1 MPKAGPHAEA
11 SARDT
16 LRYSAASFRPTLQ
29 RGKAWSMAA
38 TRTTMVAALLT
49 ALPPYRPTAQSLDAL
64 ALRLSAMTAVSGFEQ
79 AMGDSLLALLPGATR
94 DPTGD
99 ITLTLGSGTP
109 RRLAYCAVD
118 EPGYVVGG
126 VTPDGYLTVRRV
138 GRVGNR
144 LFDQQLEGQRVTVF
158 GDRGPVPG
166 VVGVRSI
173 HLTRGRPSDGDP
185 PFTADQ
191 AYVDVGAASVVDVAG
206 LGVHLLSPLSLAKQ
220 PIRYGPDLLAAP
232 VAGRR
237 TACAALL
244 TAARGHPRVHGTV
257 VVAFTTQ
264 SLIGPRPGGGL
275 ATVVSRLGPFTATR
289 EVTLPVRFAG
299 SAVESVSLGAAR
311 TLADDL
317 GRWMERA
324 P

>member
-1 MPKAGPHAEA
+1 
-11 SARDT
+11 
-16 LRYSAASFRPTLQ
+16 
-29 RGKAWSMAA
+29 
-38 TRTTMVAALLT
+38 MVAALVT
-49 ALPPYRPTAQSLDAL
+49 ALPPSHPSAQSLDAL

-118 EPGYVVGG
+118 EPGYVVGA
-126 VTPDGYLTVRRV
+126 VTPDGYLTLRRV
-138 GRVGNR
+138 GRVRDR
-144 LFDQQLEGQRVTVF
+144 LFDQQLEGHRVTVF
-158 GDRGPVPG
+158 GDRGAVPG

-173 HLTRGRPSDGDP
+173 HLTRGRPQDGGDP
-185 PFTADQ
+185 PFTVDQ
-191 AYVDVGAASVVDVAG
+191 AFVDVGATSVVDVAG
-206 LGVHLLSPLSLAKQ
+206 LGVHLLSPLALAKQ

-244 TAARGHPRVHGTV
+244 TAARGHPRVQGTV

-264 SLIGPRPGGGL
+264 SLIGARPGGGL

-299 SAVESVSLGAAR
+299 SPVESVSLGVAR
-311 TLADDL
+311 ALADDL
-317 GRWMERA
+317 GRWMEQA